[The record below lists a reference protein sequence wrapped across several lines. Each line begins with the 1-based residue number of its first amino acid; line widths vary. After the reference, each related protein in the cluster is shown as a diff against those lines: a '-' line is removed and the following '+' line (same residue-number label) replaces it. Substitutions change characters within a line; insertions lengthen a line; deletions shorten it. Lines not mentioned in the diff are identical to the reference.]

1 MANRNY
7 QNKYAS
13 VTTVL
18 GVLRKIGLEMWFKH
32 NTAAFCDAES
42 KAGREAG
49 TDTHNVIEE
58 VIKTGTAKIETKYAK
73 EVSIAMQSFQLFRK
87 EHPEFTLESTELEMT
102 SETFKLNGT
111 LDCIAIKD
119 GVKYVADWKTGKAKD
134 NEKPDIYDE
143 YLLQVSAYVNMYNE
157 TTNSNVENAFIL
169 SLAKDKVAYNF
180 QEINKEEI
188 EMHFNEGFIPALK
201 IYNHL
206 KWIKANNKEKKN
218 VQK

>member
-18 GVLRKIGLEMWFKH
+18 GVLRKIGLEMWFKY

-49 TDTHNVIEE
+49 TDTHDVIEE

-73 EVSIAMQSFQLFRK
+73 EVSMAMQSFQLFRK
-87 EHPEFTLESTELEMT
+87 EHPEFTFESTELEMT
-102 SETFKLNGT
+102 SESLKLNGT
-111 LDCIAIKD
+111 LDVIAMKD
-119 GVKYVADWKTGKAKD
+119 GVKYVGDWKTGKAKD
-134 NEKPDIYDE
+134 KSKPDIYDE
-143 YLLQVSAYVNMYNE
+143 YLLQVSCYVKLYNE
-157 TTNSNVENAFIL
+157 TEDEDVQNAFIL

-180 QEINKEEI
+180 QELAPTEI
-188 EMHFNEGFIPALK
+188 EMHFNEGFRPALK

-206 KWIKANNKEKKN
+206 KWIKEQKKEKKN
-218 VQK
+218 VSK